1 MGTKWGEKSVP
12 QDVYV
17 RQSFNLQE
25 FFEVNAAVRRLPS
38 HVPCAYKHPARSSN
52 AAQFLSEQSE
62 KSQPALSF
70 NSSDSGELASSL
82 Q

>member
-1 MGTKWGEKSVP
+1 MGTKWGKEYAP

-52 AAQFLSEQSE
+52 TAQFHFHQIKEMPGMISVLSEQSE
-62 KSQPALSF
+62 R
-70 NSSDSGELASSL
+70 ASHH
-82 Q
+82 